1 MSRAKTGYV
10 EGKELMLYV
19 DAGTDP
25 VTPIWN
31 PTAGATS
38 HGINYSAETKTR
50 QTKDGANGMYDEKKV
65 SKINVQ
71 IKCDALMKHPEA
83 TKQTYADL
91 LAAFKTGTPV
101 RLKYGFAIEEDG
113 DTYED
118 GLFVISAIDQT
129 AAAGEDATFS
139 ATFDN
144 TGEVK
149 TVAKSAS
156 KSGSKQTETV

>member
-1 MSRAKTGYV
+1 MARSGYV

-19 DAGTDP
+19 DTSTDSA
-25 VTPIWN
+25 TQKWN

-50 QTKDGANGMYDEKKV
+50 QTKDGGNGMYDEKKV

-83 TKQTYADL
+83 DKQTYADL
-91 LAAFKTGTPV
+91 LTAFKSGKPV
-101 RLKYGFAIEEDG
+101 RLKYGFATEEAD

-118 GLFVISAIDQT
+118 GLFIISAIDQT

-149 TVAKSAS
+149 TVPKSAS

>member
-1 MSRAKTGYV
+1 MSRVKTGYV

-19 DAGTDP
+19 DTSDDAAN
-25 VTPIWN
+25 PIWDA
-31 PTAGATS
+31 TAGATS
-38 HGINYSAETKTR
+38 HGINNSAETKTR
-50 QTKDGANGMYDEKKV
+50 QTKDSGNGMYDEKKV

-71 IKCDALMKHPEA
+71 IKCDALVKHPEA
-83 TKQTYADL
+83 GKKTYADL
-91 LAAFKTGTPV
+91 LAAFKLGKPV
-101 RLKYGFAIEEDG
+101 RLKYGFAAEEAG

-118 GLFVISAIDQT
+118 GLFIISALDET

-149 TVAKSAS
+149 TVTKSATQS
-156 KSGSKQTETV
+156 EQQTV